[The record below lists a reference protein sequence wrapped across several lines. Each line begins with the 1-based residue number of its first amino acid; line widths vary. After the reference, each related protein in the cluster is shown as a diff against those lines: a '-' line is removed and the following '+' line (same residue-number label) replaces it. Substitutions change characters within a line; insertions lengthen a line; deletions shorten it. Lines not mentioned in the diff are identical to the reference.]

1 MYRAQATRL
10 VKHQLGIAL
19 FLLFAMLALGCKRNA
34 APGTTSTSSTPT
46 PDLQQAHNPEGGT
59 TSAPI
64 TKFFE
69 GSIGSTLGLQ
79 MKLVRDGTNLTGSY
93 FYRKVGTKINLKGTV
108 DLEGNLMLEE
118 LDTSNKVTGV
128 FRGLWKTNE
137 DGLINLVGNWSKPN
151 SDKKTAFSIHEQPIE
166 FTGATEIVAKTIKS
180 SNKSPK
186 YEIDADYPQ
195 IIGAADTRFDKFNL
209 EARNLVNRK
218 VAEFR
223 KDIVKRVEEMPTV
236 DMNETGSDLSIGYS
250 VGFASDELISVEF
263 GIGGY
268 YAGAAHPN
276 SYTEVINYDAKNG
289 KILKLADL
297 FKSGAK
303 YLQAVSAYA
312 IKDLKAQGKAQGAD
326 SMLTD
331 ETIQEGAGPQIKN
344 FRSWTITRKG
354 LALAFDSYQ
363 VAPYAAGPQSVL
375 IPYSAL
381 KDLVNPDGPIGRF
394 VK

>member
-1 MYRAQATRL
+1 MVLL
-10 VKHQLGIAL
+10 VKSRHYIVCLLLIAVVTVN
-19 FLLFAMLALGCKRNA
+19 CKRAA
-34 APGTTSTSSTPT
+34 APSTPIASSTPT
-46 PDLQQAHNPEGGT
+46 PEVQQHHPEGGT
-59 TSAPI
+59 TPAPI

-69 GSIGSTLGLQ
+69 GSIGNTLGLQ
-79 MKLVRDGTNLTGSY
+79 MKLVRDSTSLTGSY

-118 LDTSNKVTGV
+118 FDSNGKSTGV

-137 DGLINLVGNWSKPN
+137 EGLINLIGNWSKPN

-166 FTGATEIVAKTIKS
+166 FSGATEIVTKNIKS
-180 SNKSPK
+180 TNKTPK

-195 IIGAADTRFDKFNL
+195 IIGAADARFDKFNQ
-209 EARNLVNRK
+209 EAKNLVNRK

-223 KDIVKRVEEMPTV
+223 KDIVKRGAEMPAV
-236 DMNETGSDLSIGYS
+236 DMNEVGSDLSIGY
-250 VGFASDELISVEF
+250 VIGFASDELVSVEF
-263 GIGGY
+263 GFGGY

-297 FKSGAK
+297 FKPGAK
-303 YLQAVSAYA
+303 YLQAVSSYA
-312 IKDLKAQGKAQGAD
+312 IKDLKTQAKSQGAN
-326 SMLTD
+326 SMLTA
-331 ETIQEGAGPQIKN
+331 ESIQEGAGPQIKN
-344 FRSWTITRKG
+344 FRSWTVARKG
-354 LALAFDSYQ
+354 LALTFDSYQ
-363 VAPYAAGPQSVL
+363 VAPYAAGPQEVL